1 MSSMAMKANAAEWVG
16 AVGAV
21 GAIATALFLQLWIP
35 FWRRPK
41 LRIPSGAKPDPVSDA
56 DNDGVQGEWWDIAV
70 ENRGRRD
77 TALAAQVM
85 LTAAD
90 SRAPSPPLK
99 LRVPLRSL
107 KWTHLQNA
115 QADVPAGVRRGVEL
129 GKVKPKGNGLLLLGI
144 FPPLRHSK
152 RGELAEGS
160 YRLEFAVVARNA
172 RARYYRLDLDV
183 RSGTLHFPNGI
194 IEQRRQQ
201 AARASIGS

>member
-1 MSSMAMKANAAEWVG
+1 MEMEANLAQWVG

-41 LRIPSGAKPDPVSDA
+41 LRVPSGATPEPVSDA
-56 DNDGVQGEWWDIAV
+56 DNDRIQGSWWDIPV

-77 TALAAQVM
+77 TAIAAQVM
-85 LTAAD
+85 LTAVE
-90 SRAPSPPLK
+90 SRDATPPPK

-115 QADVPAGVRRGVEL
+115 QADVPAGVMRSVEL
-129 GKVKPKGNGLLLLGI
+129 GKVKPIGTGPLLLGI

-152 RGELAEGS
+152 RGELPEGS

-172 RARYYRLDLDV
+172 RARYYRLDLDL
-183 RSGTLHFPNGI
+183 RDGTLHFATEI
-194 IEQRRQQ
+194 TKQRR
-201 AARASIGS
+201 AAVARASARR

>member
-1 MSSMAMKANAAEWVG
+1 MAMKANLAEWVG

-21 GAIATALFLQLWIP
+21 GAIAAALFLQLWIP

-41 LRIPSGAKPDPVSDA
+41 LRIRSGTTPDPVSDA
-56 DNDGVQGEWWDIAV
+56 DNDGIQGEWWDIPV

-85 LTAAD
+85 LTAVE
-90 SRAPSPPLK
+90 SRGPAPPPE

-115 QADVPAGVRRGVEL
+115 QADVPAGVRRSVEL
-129 GKVKPKGNGLLLLGI
+129 GKVKPKGKGLLLLGV

-152 RGELAEGS
+152 RGELSEGS

-172 RARYYRLDLDV
+172 RARYYRLDLDL
-183 RSGTLHFPNGI
+183 RDGTLHFPTEM

-201 AARASIGS
+201 AARASVRS